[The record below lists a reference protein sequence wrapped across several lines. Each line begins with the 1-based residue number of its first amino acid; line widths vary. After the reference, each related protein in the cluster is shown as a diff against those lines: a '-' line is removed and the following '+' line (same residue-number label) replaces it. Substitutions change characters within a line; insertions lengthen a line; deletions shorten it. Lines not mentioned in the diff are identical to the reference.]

1 MTKTAMMFDSRTG
14 NTRQLAEIVTEVFG
28 EKMTVDVN
36 LADIIFVGSWCDKG
50 TLSDEIKK
58 QISDIKNKKIFV
70 FATCGFGADEK
81 YYTTVLNRMTA
92 EFDDSNMI
100 IGGFVCQGKMP
111 EAVRERYAAM
121 SEKEP
126 EEAKWKTFLTNFDIA
141 RSHPDEDDINRFK
154 AVLERLKKQ
163 YE

>member
-1 MTKTAMMFDSRTG
+1 MIKTAILFDSRTG
-14 NTRQLAEIVTEVFG
+14 NTRQLAEIVTEVFR
-28 EKMTVDVN
+28 ENMTVDVN

-58 QISDIKNKKIFV
+58 QISEFKNKKIFV

-81 YYTTVLNRMTA
+81 YYTSVLNRMSA

-111 EAVRERYAAM
+111 ETVRERYAVMA
-121 SEKEP
+121 EKEP
-126 EEAKWKTFLTNFDIA
+126 EEIKWKNFLTNFDIA
-141 RSHPDEDDINRFK
+141 RSHPDNDDISRFK
-154 AVLERLKKQ
+154 AVLETLKKQ